1 MSDDVAAQLERV
13 HEATQRMVRTVD
25 GLPDEAYAEPSV
37 LPGWS
42 RAHVVAH
49 LALNAEALAAVLSGA
64 ASGRPVPMYP
74 SQAQRDADIEQL
86 IKAEPATL
94 RDRLM
99 VSSTTFRET
108 AEALSPEVWAES
120 RFVRIPDAPEL
131 PLRAVLDMRLREV
144 EIHTADLD
152 AGMGAADWP
161 EPFLDEIFNLVVHD
175 RQDDAAMLLR
185 TPDGDVL
192 IGNGYGPAIT
202 GSRADLAW
210 WLLGRGTGRGLSVDH
225 TDGETGASLP
235 TLGPWQPRTPAR

>member
-1 MSDDVAAQLERV
+1 MTAQVERV

-25 GLPDEAYAEPSV
+25 GLSDEAYAEPSV

-42 RAHVVAH
+42 KAHVVAH

-64 ASGRPVPMYP
+64 AAGRPVPMYP
-74 SQAQRDADIEQL
+74 SQTQRDADIEEL
-86 IKAEPATL
+86 VRAEPAKL

-99 VSSTTFRET
+99 VSSTTFREM
-108 AEALSPEVWAES
+108 ADALSPEVWADS
-120 RFVRIPDAPEL
+120 RFARVPDAQDL
-131 PLRAVLDMRLREV
+131 PLSAVVDMRLREV

-152 AGMGAADWP
+152 AGMGPDDWP
-161 EPFLDEIFNLVVHD
+161 EPFLDEIFNQVVHD
-175 RQDDAAMLLR
+175 RQEDAAMLLR

-210 WLLGRGTGRGLSVDH
+210 WLLGRGNGRGLTVDD

-235 TLGPWQPRTPAR
+235 TLGPWQPRTPAT